1 MLMGAACRDGG
12 NDRRADVVIAR
23 SKTTDTALPGPTIVS
38 EDGTVTVVGGKTQG
52 SGAKPRAIYPPST
65 EAMPSI
71 GGSVGI
77 PYLPTPPTG
86 ATTTDINAA
95 QPGEPSG
102 TGTGTDSGKSSTPST
117 SNPTTDTPAG
127 APVGLPDGAPYGP
140 ALPFSPEVPVP
151 DGLVFVL
158 AVGSDARPGQDPRRA
173 NADSIHLL
181 AVDPATGSGTVL
193 GLPRDA
199 WVEIPGRG
207 KGKINSALRLGGPQL
222 MAETVRKL
230 TGLPVH
236 YTILTGFDGFQR
248 MVDELGGVNVN
259 VTRKMDDVSSGARFD
274 PGWHHMTG
282 AEALSY
288 ARNRKDAPNG
298 DFSRSAQ
305 QGDLMLAGLA
315 KLRAEVGDGAGLGR
329 WIDVLTRHADLDSP
343 PWELTQLATLARSL
357 EPGRLTNLVVP
368 GRPGVSG
375 SQLVVYLGDDAA
387 RIFLDLRSDAVING
401 S

>member
-1 MLMGAACRDGG
+1 MLFGAACRDGG
-12 NDRRADVVIAR
+12 SDRQADVIIAR

-38 EDGTVTVVGGKTQG
+38 ENGTITVAGGAPQNIPG
-52 SGAKPRAIYPPST
+52 PHRPRTVYPPTT
-65 EAMPSI
+65 EAMPSV
-71 GGSVGI
+71 GGSVAL
-77 PYLPTPPTG
+77 PYSPTPPTG
-86 ATTTDINAA
+86 DATTGTNAPR
-95 QPGEPSG
+95 PGEPSG
-102 TGTGTDSGKSSTPST
+102 TGPGKGTTPSDAT
-117 SNPTTDTPAG
+117 PDTG
-127 APVGLPDGAPYGP
+127 APGGTPVGLPDGAPYGP
-140 ALPFSPEVPVP
+140 ALPFSPDVPVP

-158 AVGSDARPGQDPRRA
+158 AIGSDARPGQDPRRA

-193 GLPRDA
+193 GFPRDA

-207 KGKINSALRLGGPQL
+207 KGKINSALRLGGPAL

-236 YTILTGFDGFQR
+236 YTILTGFEGFQR

-259 VTRKMDDVSSGARFD
+259 VPRKMDDVSSGARFE

-282 AEALSY
+282 SEALSY

-298 DFSRSAQ
+298 DFSRSEAQ
-305 QGDLMLAGLA
+305 GHLMLSGLA

-357 EPGRLTNLVVP
+357 DPDRLTNLVVP
-368 GRPGVSG
+368 GRSGVSG
-375 SQLVVYLGDDAA
+375 SQLVVYLGDEAA
-387 RIFLDLRSDAVING
+387 RIFVDLRPDAVING
-401 S
+401 G